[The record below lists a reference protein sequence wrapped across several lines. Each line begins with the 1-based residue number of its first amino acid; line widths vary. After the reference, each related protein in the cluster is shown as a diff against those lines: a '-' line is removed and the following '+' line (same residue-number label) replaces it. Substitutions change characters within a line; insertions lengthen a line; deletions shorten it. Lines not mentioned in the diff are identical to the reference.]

1 MYNMDKVF
9 EEVLGSKS
17 RIALLRRLYQDS
29 SPKSGREL
37 ARQIGCS
44 HTHAINNLRSL
55 EDLGII
61 VRRRVGPANTYTFND
76 KSYVVRNVLT
86 PLFEAEDNYLREVAS
101 RFSDGL
107 GDNLVRIILFG
118 SVAKGTSNP
127 RSDMDLAIVVRDKC
141 DIDRI
146 ELEAAGIAADV
157 MVEFGRPVDALVFRE
172 KDFQSKVR
180 GGKGMWKDIKGEGID
195 LLERTA

>member
-1 MYNMDKVF
+1 METMEKVF
-9 EEVLGSKS
+9 EEVLGSKARLS
-17 RIALLRRLYQDS
+17 LLRRLYEDPA
-29 SPKSGREL
+29 PKSGREL

-61 VRRRVGPANTYTFND
+61 VRHRVGPANTYTFND

-107 GDNLVRIILFG
+107 GDDLVRIVLFG

-127 RSDMDLAIVVRDKC
+127 RSDMDLAIVVRDEC
-141 DIDRI
+141 DIERI